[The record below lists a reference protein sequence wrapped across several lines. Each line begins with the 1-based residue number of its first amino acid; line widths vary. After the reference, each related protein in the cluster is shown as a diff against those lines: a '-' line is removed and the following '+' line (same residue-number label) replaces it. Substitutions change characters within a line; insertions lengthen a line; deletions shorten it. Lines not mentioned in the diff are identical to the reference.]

1 MLSDTKLKDVKS
13 PKRRPIGAV
22 KKYWSDQ
29 QKLESV
35 QLWLLSGNLRNVS
48 ASLGIPYKTLQEWRY
63 SNWWGEVVSDI
74 KSEGHIQL
82 SNKLKVIAEKALDV
96 TLDRLDNGDFYYDQ
110 KTGELRRKPVQL
122 KDAHVVATNLLDR
135 AIKLQETPMD
145 EVEKHK
151 VNDTLSALAAAFEQ
165 FAKKTRKVE
174 VIDAIY
180 EEREEGLPGGEELGE
195 NQETLSDQGSQGAGG
210 SETSGGE
217 EGWEPTNE
225 YAGGSQEATGTRG
238 EQQVLEF
245 EGSVSQGKPDQGS

>member
-180 EEREEGLPGGEELGE
+180 SESETLQELPETGTISGEIGNVEQESDENLGE
-195 NQETLSDQGSQGAGG
+195 SVQDLRSNENE
-210 SETSGGE
+210 ETSAGE
-217 EGWEPTNE
+217 SGTVAEIQ
-225 YAGGSQEATGTRG
+225 QES
-238 EQQVLEF
+238 LF
-245 EGSVSQGKPDQGS
+245 

>member
-1 MLSDTKLKDVKS
+1 MLSDTKLKTAKS
-13 PKRRPIGAV
+13 PRRRAV
-22 KKYWSDQ
+22 TATKKYWSDQ

-82 SNKLKVIAEKALDV
+82 SNKLKTIAEKALDI
-96 TLDRLDNGDFYYDQ
+96 TLDRLDNGDFFYDQ
-110 KTGELRRKPVQL
+110 KTGEIRRKPVQL

-135 AIKLQETPMD
+135 AVKLQETPMD

-151 VNDTLSALAAAFEQ
+151 VNDTLTALAAAFEQ

-174 VIDAIY
+174 VVDALY
-180 EEREEGLPGGEELGE
+180 VPRETRLQEGEELGGD
-195 NQETLSDQGSQGAGG
+195 QSHLSEEGSEGEGG
-210 SETSGGE
+210 SPESGGE
-217 EGWEPTNE
+217 EAGRLTYEH
-225 YAGGSQEATGTRG
+225 AGG
-238 EQQVLEF
+238 
-245 EGSVSQGKPDQGS
+245 P